1 MIKKFYAGTTREAL
15 RQVRDA
21 LGADAII
28 LSNRRIEGG
37 VEIIAVADLDMAA
50 LSQRAEPVVSAR
62 PSRAQPA
69 PEPAPA
75 SPKRPVASNPMFDEV
90 AITTLTEYLSQ
101 REATQPVSAAK
112 PTPAASPAHAPAPA
126 VPAPAAAAVSESTVA
141 AAVDEAVSPLVQEL
155 AREVRLLRGLVE
167 GQLAGFAW
175 SDLTRREPMRAE
187 LMKLLIGAGFG
198 TVLSNH
204 LVEQLPQGYDF
215 ERALKWLKSALMH
228 NIKVAEAERDIVSQ
242 GGVYALV
249 GPTGVGKT
257 TTVAK
262 LAARAVLNYGASQV
276 ALITTDTYRIG
287 AQDQL
292 RIYGRIL
299 GTPVYAVRDGKELD
313 STLADLAGKRLV
325 LIDTVG
331 MGQRD
336 RRVAEQVDMLSG
348 SGRGIKR
355 LLLLGAPSQG
365 MTLEEVVRAYSGE
378 GLVGC
383 ILTKIDE
390 ALTYGPV
397 LDVILRHQLE
407 VHYVTNG
414 QRVPEDLHLVSLL
427 YLVDRAFKLQQQDSP
442 FALDEADIPVLVAAE
457 RSAATVEANSSDR
470 GAVSALG

>member
-1 MIKKFYAGTTREAL
+1 MIKKFYAGTTRDAL

-62 PSRAQPA
+62 PARSKPA
-69 PEPAPA
+69 PEPAAPKKPA
-75 SPKRPVASNPMFDEV
+75 AAPMFDEV

-101 REATQPVSAAK
+101 REVVQSAPAAK
-112 PTPAASPAHAPAPA
+112 PAASPAPAPA
-126 VPAPAAAAVSESTVA
+126 ESAAPVVPALNVA

-198 TVLSNH
+198 TALSNH
-204 LVEQLPQGYDF
+204 LVEQLPRGYDL

-228 NIKVAEAERDIVSQ
+228 NIKVAGAEHDIVSR
-242 GGVYALV
+242 GGIYALV

-262 LAARAVLNYGASQV
+262 LAARAVLKYGASQV

-336 RRVAEQVDMLSG
+336 KRVAEQVDLLSG

-355 LLLLGAPSQG
+355 LLLLSAQSQG

-397 LDVILRHQLE
+397 LDVTLRHQIE

-457 RSAATVEANSSDR
+457 RSVASEANASDR
-470 GAVSALG
+470 GTVSAVG

>member
-37 VEIIAVADLDMAA
+37 VEIIAVADLDISA
-50 LSQRAEPVVSAR
+50 LSQRADPVVSAKPAR
-62 PSRAQPA
+62 STRPA

-75 SPKRPVASNPMFDEV
+75 KRPASTPMFDEE
-90 AITTLTEYLSQ
+90 AITTLTEFLSQ
-101 REATQPVSAAK
+101 REAAQPAK
-112 PTPAASPAHAPAPA
+112 
-126 VPAPAAAAVSESTVA
+126 PAAATPVQAPARPQVQA
-141 AAVDEAVSPLVQEL
+141 AAPQAAPTPQPAAAINETMSPLVQEL
-155 AREVRLLRGLVE
+155 AREVRMLRGLVE

-187 LMKLLIGAGFG
+187 LMKLMVGAGFG
-198 TVLSNH
+198 TTLSNH
-204 LVEQLPQGYDF
+204 LVDKLPKDYGYEQ
-215 ERALKWLKSALMH
+215 ALKWLKSTLMH
-228 NIKVAEAERDIVSQ
+228 NIKVAEAEHDIVSR

-262 LAARAVLNYGASQV
+262 LAARAVLKYGANQV

-299 GTPVYAVRDGKELD
+299 GTPVFAVKDGKELD

-355 LLLLGAPSQG
+355 LLLLSAPAQG

-390 ALTYGPV
+390 ALTYGPI
-397 LDVILRHQLE
+397 LDVALRHQLE

-427 YLVDRAFKLQQQDSP
+427 YLVDRAFKLNQQDSP
-442 FALDEADIPVLVAAE
+442 FALDGADIPVLVAAQRVAAAE
-457 RSAATVEANSSDR
+457 ADSSSQGAMSAFN
-470 GAVSALG
+470 

>member
-1 MIKKFYAGTTREAL
+1 MIKKFYAGTTRDAL

-75 SPKRPVASNPMFDEV
+75 SPKRPVAAANPMFDEV

-101 REATQPVSAAK
+101 RGAAQPA
-112 PTPAASPAHAPAPA
+112 PAASPAHAPAPA
-126 VPAPAAAAVSESTVA
+126 EPAPVAASVSEATVA

-228 NIKVAEAERDIVSQ
+228 NIKVAEAEHDIVSK

-262 LAARAVLNYGASQV
+262 LAARAVLKYGASQV

-313 STLADLAGKRLV
+313 STLADLTGKRLV

-457 RSAATVEANSSDR
+457 RSASAAEANASDR

>member
-15 RQVRDA
+15 RQIRDA

-50 LSQRAEPVVSAR
+50 LSSRSEPVVSAK
-62 PSRAQPA
+62 PARAQPT
-69 PEPAPA
+69 PAKPA
-75 SPKRPVASNPMFDEV
+75 RPSSAAKPLFDEA

-101 REATQPVSAAK
+101 RETAQSPPTSAAQAISDA
-112 PTPAASPAHAPAPA
+112 PPQAVAEVPPPAASAFASP
-126 VPAPAAAAVSESTVA
+126 VA
-141 AAVDEAVSPLVQEL
+141 EEMSPLVQEL

-187 LMKLLIGAGFG
+187 LMKLMIGAGFG
-198 TVLSNH
+198 TALCNH
-204 LVEQLPQGYDF
+204 LIEQLPQGYDL
-215 ERALKWLKSALMH
+215 ERAVKWLKAALMH
-228 NIKVAEAERDIVSQ
+228 NIKVADAEHDIVSR

-262 LAARAVLNYGASQV
+262 LAARAVLRYGANQV

-299 GTPVYAVRDGKELD
+299 GTPVYAVRDGNELD
-313 STLADLAGKRLV
+313 ATLADLAGKRLV

-331 MGQRD
+331 MCQRD
-336 RRVAEQVDMLSG
+336 QRVTEQLDLLSG
-348 SGRGIKR
+348 RGRGIKR
-355 LLLLGAPSQG
+355 LLLLSAPSQG

-383 ILTKIDE
+383 VLTKIDE
-390 ALTYGPV
+390 ALTYGPI
-397 LDVILRHQLE
+397 LDVALRHQLE

-414 QRVPEDLHLVSLL
+414 QRVPEDLHLASLL
-427 YLVDRAFKLQQQDSP
+427 YLVDRALKLQQSDSP

-457 RSAATVEANSSDR
+457 R
-470 GAVSALG
+470 AVSATDPAVSNQGAMSAFN